1 MSNSIINLKSAEN
14 QQILTIT
21 PPNTGLSLQGT
32 LQIPGDKSISHR
44 ALMLGAIA
52 IMETLI

>member
-1 MSNSIINLKSAEN
+1 MTKSIIELQNLEN
-14 QQILTIT
+14 QQILTIN
-21 PPNTGLSLQGT
+21 PPNRGLSPQGT

-52 IMETLI
+52 EGETII

>member
-1 MSNSIINLKSAEN
+1 MSKSIINLQSAEN
-14 QQILTIT
+14 QQTLTIT

-52 IMETLI
+52 YV